1 MEILGASFSLL
12 VVLLRDLCVVKKK
25 KRYPVV
31 VRDEKVGGA
40 SSELVL

>member
-1 MEILGASFSLL
+1 MEIFSLL
-12 VVLLRDLCVVKKK
+12 VMLLRDSCGVKKT
-25 KRYPVV
+25 RLYLVV